1 MTLPG
6 KPSGRL
12 DQRLDGRTHAGQQV
26 LGLPDAFARDRHH
39 ALDQRL
45 VLLHGLV
52 DRIGRRGIAHHGA
65 HVDRE
70 CGRGRHLAP
79 RNGRDQLFL
88 TALRVF
94 HLEGHH
100 LDALI
105 PLGQT
110 AQVRNGV
117 GFVVLDPDIGFLH
130 GDGLHQD
137 RHAHEQ
143 LLTVLQHRTVV
154 GRKVRLAL
162 YTVDN
167 QRFGLFTGRNREFHV
182 RGERRAA
189 HADDAGV
196 LDPGDDLLCR
206 ERALPDDRLRAV
218 DPLGPVVALALDRNH
233 HLAQPLPVGHHV
245 HGRYRPRNRGVNVG
259 RHKAARLGDELP
271 RHDLVALGDLGHG
284 GGADVLC
291 ERDRHHV
298 GQRKHLDRFGAA
310 QFIFRR
316 MDSAYWKCLHIL
328 CFSDLTVLIR
338 LSEFRQPAQPG

>member
-1 MTLPG
+1 M
-6 KPSGRL
+6 
-12 DQRLDGRTHAGQQV
+12 
-26 LGLPDAFARDRHH
+26 
-39 ALDQRL
+39 
-45 VLLHGLV
+45 LLHGLV

-79 RNGRDQLFL
+79 RNGHDQLFL

-167 QRFGLFTGRNREFHV
+167 QRFGLFPGRNREFHV

-206 ERALPDDRLRAV
+206 ERTLADDRLRAV
-218 DPLGPVVALALDRNH
+218 DSLGPVVALALDRNH

-338 LSEFRQPAQPG
+338 LSEFRQPTQPG